1 MNRKDSNYRSG
12 SFIAIMFALALTACA
27 GAPTA
32 GETAAARAE
41 LAPTG
46 KLRVALLMG
55 SALFVKK
62 DPASGE
68 VRGGLAVEA
77 GRALAARLG
86 VPFEPVGY
94 ATIGKFMEAV
104 KSGDWDV
111 IVVGIDPARAAVL
124 DFTAPFVEVDSTY
137 LVPGNSP
144 ILGAIDADQS
154 TVRIA
159 VVAKSGQDL
168 YFARNPLR
176 HATLVRGEGAPA
188 TFALLKSGE
197 AHAFAENRQVLMAF
211 AKQLPGSRILT
222 DRFDVL
228 PIAIALPKGRT
239 AGLVYAQDF
248 VQRATGAGE
257 VQEWLQRSGLNGARV
272 AAR

>member
-1 MNRKDSNYRSG
+1 MRKTTYLAG
-12 SFIAIMFALALTACA
+12 LLVAILPVFSLAACA
-27 GAPTA
+27 AEPMVSEPA
-32 GETAAARAE
+32 SARAE

-55 SALFVKK
+55 SALFVQK

-68 VRGGLAVEA
+68 PRGGLAIEA

-94 ATIGKFMEAV
+94 ASIGRFMEAV
-104 KSGDWDV
+104 KSGHWDV
-111 IVVGIDPARAAVL
+111 IVIGVDPARAGVL

-137 LVPGNSP
+137 LVPGHSP
-144 ILGAIDADQS
+144 ILSVVDADQP

-159 VVAKSGQDL
+159 VTAKSAQDL
-168 YFARNPLR
+168 HYTRNPLR
-176 HATLVRGEGAPA
+176 HATLLRGEGAPGA
-188 TFALLKSGE
+188 FALLKSGE
-197 AHAFAENRQVLMAF
+197 AHALAENRQVLMAF
-211 AKQLPGSRILT
+211 ARQLPGSRILP

-228 PIAIALPKGRT
+228 PIAFALPKGRD
-239 AGLVYAQDF
+239 AGLAYAQDF
-248 VQRATGAGE
+248 VRRAIGSGE
-257 VQEWLQRSGLNGARV
+257 VQNWLQRSSLNGAHV